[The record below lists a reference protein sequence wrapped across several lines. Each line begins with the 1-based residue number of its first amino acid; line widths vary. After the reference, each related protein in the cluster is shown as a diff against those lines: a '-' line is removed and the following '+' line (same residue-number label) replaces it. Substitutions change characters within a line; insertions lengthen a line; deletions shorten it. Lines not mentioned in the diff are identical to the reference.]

1 MKATWLQTPPRVLVV
16 VAHPDDETIGAGILL
31 ARLPGAVVLH
41 LTDGAPRTVGYRA
54 AGFTGPRQEYAA
66 ARRRELEAAMKLA
79 GLGPER
85 LHCLGL
91 PDQETV
97 AHLADIAQHVAAY
110 CRKLKADVLLTHAYE
125 GGHPDH
131 DVAAMACRAAFEEL
145 RREGGPVPDLMEMAL
160 YHAGLEGGPVIG
172 EFLPVPPYTAGDG
185 EGENKVIGWDLSPA
199 DLDIKQRMIE
209 SFRSQREALAPFLP
223 PRRESFRPAPFYDF
237 TKPPH
242 FGILQYEKQGFP
254 LTGKRWR
261 EIAGEAIPELGIEL
275 GLHLA

>member
-1 MKATWLQTPPRVLVV
+1 MRATWLQTPPRVLVV

-41 LTDGAPRTVGYRA
+41 LTDGAPRTAGYLA
-54 AGFTGPRQEYAA
+54 AGFTGSRQEYAA
-66 ARRRELEAAMKLA
+66 ARRRELEASMKLA
-79 GLGPER
+79 GIGPER
-85 LHCLGL
+85 LYCLGL

-97 AHLADIAQHVAAY
+97 AHLPDIAQHVAAY
-110 CRKLKADVLLTHAYE
+110 CRKFKADVLLTHAYE

-145 RREGGPVPDLMEMAL
+145 RREGGPVPELMEMAL
-160 YHAGLEGGPVIG
+160 YHASLEGEPVIG
-172 EFLPVPPYTAGDG
+172 EFLPVPPDSSDG
-185 EGENKVIGWDLSPA
+185 EAKVIGWDLSPA

-209 SFRSQREALAPFLP
+209 SFGSQRDTLAPFLP

-237 TKPPH
+237 TKPH
-242 FGILQYEKQGFP
+242 HLGILQYEKWGFP